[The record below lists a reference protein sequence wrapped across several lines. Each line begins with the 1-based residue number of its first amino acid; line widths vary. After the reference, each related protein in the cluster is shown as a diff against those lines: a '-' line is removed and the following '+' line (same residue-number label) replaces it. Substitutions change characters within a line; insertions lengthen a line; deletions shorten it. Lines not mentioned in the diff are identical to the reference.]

1 MNHRPIILDACTIIN
16 LLRID
21 ENELLYK
28 QIQTLNI
35 KIAECVYNEVINN
48 IFKNNISNNDR
59 VRIKQQL
66 PVLRQY
72 ITSDKDIKKDIGTN
86 EFELLKQTTK
96 HSAENGEL
104 YSLFLSLILSRSLS
118 TQSNFYTDDKPA
130 KERFEPYFM
139 LQQLG
144 LFGDTADLILFLY
157 WYSSNISEHDL
168 KRILD
173 NLKSEYNR
181 MLKNFVVELENKR
194 SKTASNRR
202 NKKLNQIL
210 DKIINGFYNGDR
222 DIMQKEFENLI
233 FISDKEIKQIIK
245 KYNPDIFKTSHIIDK
260 IDQIQSLLVKH
271 KIFKIA

>member
-48 IFKNNISNNDR
+48 IFKNYISNNDI

-72 ITSDKDIKKDIGTN
+72 ITYDKDIKKDIGTN

-118 TQSNFYTDDKPA
+118 TQINFYTDDKPA
-130 KERFEPYFM
+130 KERFEQYFM

-210 DKIINGFYNGDR
+210 DKIICGFYNGDR

-260 IDQIQSLLVKH
+260 IDKIQSLLVKH